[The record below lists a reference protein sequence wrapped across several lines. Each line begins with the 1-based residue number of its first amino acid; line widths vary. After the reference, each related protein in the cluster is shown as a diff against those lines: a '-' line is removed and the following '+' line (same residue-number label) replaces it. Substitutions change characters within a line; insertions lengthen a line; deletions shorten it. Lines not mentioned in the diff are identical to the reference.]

1 MNSSRQGMK
10 YICLRVLIANMAEPT
25 TSVRLKNDTWSRLN
39 RVKNPGDS
47 FDDVIGRLFEVYDE
61 CEVDK
66 KGSSPV
72 ADAYSNR

>member
-1 MNSSRQGMK
+1 MNFSCQRVK

-39 RVKNPGDS
+39 RMKNPGDS

-61 CEVDK
+61 YEVDK
-66 KGSSPV
+66 KGSRPV
-72 ADAYSNR
+72 PDAYPNR